1 MAIPQHLEHDFSML
15 TRAFSNGNVALMETT
30 DKETGRTEYVIC
42 IVSRE
47 EEEVVLTPAAAILN
61 CDPYERY
68 EPANV
73 EGALCPKLCCNNI
86 SCPRLRHCVRW
97 MTLGA
102 EDAWRC
108 NATIYSLNK

>member
-1 MAIPQHLEHDFSML
+1 MAVPQKLEHDFSIL
-15 TRAFSNGNVALMETT
+15 TRAFTNGNVALMETK
-30 DKETGRTEYVIC
+30 DRETGRTEYVIC
-42 IVSRE
+42 IIGRQDDEVS
-47 EEEVVLTPAAAILN
+47 LTPVATIIH

-73 EGALCPKLCCNNI
+73 EGALCPKPCCNNTG
-86 SCPRLRHCVRW
+86 CPRLRHCVRW

-108 NATIYSLNK
+108 DAAVYSVSK